1 MKMSTSSL
9 EPDPR
14 AADLPEG
21 GEVIAHIPQEEEALR
36 EFAKAISEVPAGEP
50 IPEEIIQE
58 GLTALTR
65 LYAVKFQLGERW
77 EPFTPNNTVPATAA
91 MIMCTAMLRGVNVEV
106 FELGMWQ
113 SWSGA

>member
-1 MKMSTSSL
+1 MSKP
-9 EPDPR
+9 EDPR

-21 GEVIAHIPQEEEALR
+21 GEVIAHIPDEEAAIR
-36 EFAKAISEVPAGEP
+36 AFAKKIGELSDGDS
-50 IPEEIIQE
+50 IPDELIQE
-58 GLTALTR
+58 GMTALVR

-77 EPFTPNNTVPATAA
+77 APFPDNNTVPATAA
-91 MIMCTAMLRGVNVEV
+91 MIMCTAMMRAVNVEV

>member
-1 MKMSTSSL
+1 MSRRD
-9 EPDPR
+9 DPR

-21 GEVIAHIPQEEEALR
+21 GEVIAIIPDEEDALR
-36 EFAKAISEVPAGEP
+36 AFARRISAIPEGEP
-50 IPEEIIQE
+50 IPEEVIQQ
-58 GLTALTR
+58 GLTALVR

-77 EPFTPNNTVPATAA
+77 APFPDNNPVPATAA
-91 MIMCTAMLRGVNVEV
+91 MIMCTAMMRAVNVEV

>member
-1 MKMSTSSL
+1 MSS
-9 EPDPR
+9 PDQDPR

-21 GEVIAHIPQEEEALR
+21 GEVIAHIPDEEAALR
-36 EFAKAISEVPAGEP
+36 AFAKAVSEIPEGEP
-50 IPEEIIQE
+50 IPDEIVQQ

-77 EPFTPNNTVPATAA
+77 EPFTESSLVPATAA
-91 MIMCTAMLRGVNVEV
+91 MIMCTAMMRAVNVEV

>member
-1 MKMSTSSL
+1 MFMSKL
-9 EPDPR
+9 EDPR

-21 GEVIAHIPQEEEALR
+21 GEVIAYEEATIR
-36 EFAKAISEVPAGEP
+36 AFAKKIGELPEGEP
-50 IPEEIIQE
+50 IPDALVQE
-58 GLTALTR
+58 GMTALVR

-77 EPFTPNNTVPATAA
+77 APFPDNNTVPATAA
-91 MIMCTAMLRGVNVEV
+91 MIMCTAMMRAVNVEV

>member
-1 MKMSTSSL
+1 MSMSRH
-9 EPDPR
+9 EEDPR

-21 GEVIAHIPQEEEALR
+21 GEVIA
-36 EFAKAISEVPAGEP
+36 S
-50 IPEEIIQE
+50 IPEEESALRDFAKKISEIPE
-58 GLTALTR
+58 GQPITNEVVQQGMTALVR

-77 EPFTPNNTVPATAA
+77 APFPENDPLPATAV
-91 MIMCTAMLRGVNVEV
+91 MIMCTTMMKAVNVEV

>member
-1 MKMSTSSL
+1 MSSP

-21 GEVIAHIPQEEEALR
+21 GEVIAHIPDEEAALR
-36 EFAKAISEVPAGEP
+36 AFAKAVSEVPEGEA
-50 IPEEIIQE
+50 IPEAVIQQ
-58 GLTALTR
+58 GFTALTR

-77 EPFTPNNTVPATAA
+77 EPFADNSMVPATAA
-91 MIMCTAMLRGVNVEV
+91 MIMCTSMMRAVNVEV

>member
-1 MKMSTSSL
+1 MSKP
-9 EPDPR
+9 EDPR

-21 GEVIAHIPQEEEALR
+21 GEVIAHIPDEEAAIQA
-36 EFAKAISEVPAGEP
+36 FAKKIGELPAGEP
-50 IPEEIIQE
+50 IPDALIQE
-58 GLTALTR
+58 GMTALVR

-77 EPFTPNNTVPATAA
+77 PPFPDNNTVPATAA
-91 MIMCTAMLRGVNVEV
+91 MIMCTAMMRAVNVEV

>member
-1 MKMSTSSL
+1 MSKL
-9 EPDPR
+9 EDPR

-21 GEVIAHIPQEEEALR
+21 GEVIADIPDEEATIR
-36 EFAKAISEVPAGEP
+36 AFAKKIGELPEGEP
-50 IPEEIIQE
+50 IPDALIQE
-58 GLTALTR
+58 GMTALVL

-77 EPFTPNNTVPATAA
+77 APFPDNSTVPATAA
-91 MIMCTAMLRGVNVEV
+91 MIMCTAMMRAVNVEV

>member
-1 MKMSTSSL
+1 MFMSKL
-9 EPDPR
+9 EDPR

-21 GEVIAHIPQEEEALR
+21 GEVIAYIPDEEATIR
-36 EFAKAISEVPAGEP
+36 AFAKKIGELPEGEP
-50 IPEEIIQE
+50 IPDALVQE
-58 GLTALTR
+58 GMTALVR

-77 EPFTPNNTVPATAA
+77 APFPDNNTVPATAA
-91 MIMCTAMLRGVNVEV
+91 MIMCTAMMRAVNVEV

>member
-1 MKMSTSSL
+1 MSRR
-9 EPDPR
+9 EDPR

-21 GEVIAHIPQEEEALR
+21 GEVIAHIPDEEIAIR
-36 EFAKAISEVPAGEP
+36 AFAMKIGELPKDEP
-50 IPEEIIQE
+50 IPDALIQE
-58 GLTALTR
+58 GMTALVR

-77 EPFTPNNTVPATAA
+77 PPFPDNNTVPATAA
-91 MIMCTAMLRGVNVEV
+91 MIMCTSMMRAVNVEV